1 MRRIDAILV
10 NKPMINTIPPMTSSK
25 PIGRANE
32 AGNPTI
38 LEKKCS
44 VPAIFDSLGKPCAI
58 NATPARIR
66 KGKGPYCANLSKT
79 KDISPLLYR
88 NPHHKINSFKR
99 DH

>member
-10 NKPMINTIPPMTSSK
+10 NKPMINTIPPTTSSK
-25 PIGRANE
+25 PIGRAKE
-32 AGNPTI
+32 AGNPII

-66 KGKGPYCANLSKT
+66 KGKGPYCANLSK
-79 KDISPLLYR
+79 KDISLHQYR
-88 NPHHKINSFKR
+88 NPHHKINSFNR
-99 DH
+99 DN